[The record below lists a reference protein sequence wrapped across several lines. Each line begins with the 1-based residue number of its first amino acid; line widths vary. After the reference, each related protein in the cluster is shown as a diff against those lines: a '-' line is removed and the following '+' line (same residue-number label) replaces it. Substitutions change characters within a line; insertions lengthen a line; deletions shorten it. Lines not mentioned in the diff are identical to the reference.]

1 MSSNIDI
8 KTLAEK
14 ALVAKV
20 SISCFNGIVQDK
32 QITKDTNDANGV
44 KGKRGSYT
52 KRILQGDHFNA
63 MQNNQQK
70 IRNFI
75 TSISLP
81 WLDGGWRLIKSVDFI
96 ETKRKLDELIAEF
109 NKSVDEF
116 IANYQVIKQKD
127 MVELGSAYNPNDYP
141 NVETMRNK
149 FGVKFVAEK
158 IAETDFRNSGWD
170 AAIIQEMQDNALAE
184 FESRLNA
191 GKVEIVTRLRDE
203 LAHLAERLAKGSFKQ
218 NSLTNIQEAIA
229 SIRNLNIT
237 DDSALETLVSNI
249 GAIIPTDAEEVRDS
263 QTKIDETKE
272 NVKVSIEAVD
282 ELINDLLS

>member
-32 QITKDTNDANGV
+32 QITHDTNAANGV

-63 MQNNQQK
+63 VQNCQQK
-70 IRNFI
+70 IRNYI
-75 TSISLP
+75 TGISLP

-96 ETKRKLDELIAEF
+96 NTKRELDKLIEDF
-109 NKSVDEF
+109 NKATKEF
-116 IANYQVIKQKD
+116 IDNYKVIQQKD
-127 MVELGSAYNPNDYP
+127 MQELGSAYNPNDYP
-141 NVETMRNK
+141 NEESMANK
-149 FGVKFVAEK
+149 FGVHLVIEK

-184 FESRLNA
+184 FENRLNA
-191 GKVEIVTRLRDE
+191 GKIEIVTRLRDE

-282 ELINDLLS
+282 ELINDLLG

>member
-14 ALVAKV
+14 ALVTKV

-70 IRNFI
+70 IRNYI
-75 TSISLP
+75 MGISLP

-96 ETKRKLDELIAEF
+96 ETKRKLDELIADF
-109 NKSVDEF
+109 NKSVDDF

-141 NVETMRNK
+141 NIETMRNK

-191 GKVEIVTRLRDE
+191 GKVEIITRLRDE

-282 ELINDLLS
+282 DLISDVLG